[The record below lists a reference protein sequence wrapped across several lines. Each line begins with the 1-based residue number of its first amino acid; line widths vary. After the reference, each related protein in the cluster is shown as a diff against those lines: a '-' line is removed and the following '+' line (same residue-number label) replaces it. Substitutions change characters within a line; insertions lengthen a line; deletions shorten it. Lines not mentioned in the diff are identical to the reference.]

1 MYVHLTL
8 LILSLPLAI
17 VNNASMKI
25 GMLIFLDFHHFWIYA
40 QEWDCWIIWI
50 AECYI
55 VLIFL

>member
-40 QEWDCWIIWI
+40 QDGI
-50 AECYI
+50 AGSYGLLNVI
-55 VLIFL
+55 